1 MPIFHIS
8 EKIGT
13 AVAKKG
19 NGVIKNV
26 KAIKCGEI

>member
-8 EKIGT
+8 EKSGT
-13 AVAKKG
+13 VAKKG